1 MTHYYFA
8 EPDSLRR
15 MARRKLDVAS
25 SMDRTQDDDY
35 LTQLAASLRL
45 EAVELYR
52 AAHSLDGAILRNLTN
67 VR

>member
-8 EPDSLRR
+8 KSDSLRR
-15 MARRKLDVAS
+15 MARRKLNVAS

-35 LTQLAASLRL
+35 MTQLAASLRE

-52 AAHSLDGAILRNLTN
+52 AAHCLDGAILRDLTN